1 MYSGKSIYI
10 CHHQTSTNSLS
21 LKIKV
26 KIGFDLISSARQCKL
41 SPSRNLVFVSFFFSD
56 LLYTI
61 NFLNG
66 SVLQSLKSGPLINK
80 IFLSVVWVEFPVLR
94 TLDKTASARSFKSS
108 S

>member
-1 MYSGKSIYI
+1 MHSGKSIYI

-26 KIGFDLISSARQCKL
+26 KIGFDLISSARSASCL
-41 SPSRNLVFVSFFFSD
+41 LPGTFSLFPFFFSD